1 MNTAAVPPEPAA
13 AVTATERTPLH
24 QRWRT
29 PLLLFGVVVVLI
41 GALYFWLTG
50 GRYMSTDDAYVQ
62 AARASISSNVSG
74 KVVAIAVHDNQ
85 TVQRGDLLFQI
96 DDQPYRIAVESARA
110 KLNSARL
117 QIGADKATYRQRL
130 SELTAAQETFAYQQ
144 KEFERRRKL
153 IATSLISQAQFDEA
167 RHAAEEAQQQVA
179 SMQHQVD
186 SALAVL
192 GGDADIDPAQHPAV
206 LEAQAELDRAEL
218 NLSYTQITAPD
229 DGIVT
234 KVEQLQLGDYVQA
247 AAPAFAL
254 ISTRNIW
261 VEANFKEDQ
270 LAHMQVGQ
278 SATVDIDT
286 YASKTFKA
294 RVVSVAPGTGS
305 QFSVLPPENATGN
318 WVKVVQRVPVRL
330 EFDGEAPDVPLHSGL
345 SATVTVDTGHQRHLF
360 GNNPE
365 RTGGAA
371 RE

>member
-1 MNTAAVPPEPAA
+1 MNTAAVSPALSQS
-13 AVTATERTPLH
+13 TAPDAERTPLH
-24 QRWRT
+24 QRWRL
-29 PLLLFGVVVVLI
+29 PLLVLGVVAVAA

-74 KVVAIAVHDNQ
+74 KVVAIAVRDNQ
-85 TVQRGDLLFQI
+85 PVKRGDLLFQL

-110 KLNSARL
+110 KLNNARL

-130 SELTAAQETFAYQQ
+130 SELAAAKDTFAYQQ
-144 KEFERRRKL
+144 KEFERRQKL
-153 IATSLISQAQFDEA
+153 AATGLISQAQFDQA
-167 RHAAEEAQQQVA
+167 KHNAEEAGQQVA

-192 GGDADIDPAQHPAV
+192 GGDANIDPAQHPSV
-206 LEAQAELDRAEL
+206 QEAQAELDRAEL
-218 NLSYTQITAPD
+218 NLSYTRIAAPD

-234 KVEQLQLGDYVQA
+234 KVEQLHLGDYVQA
-247 AAPAFAL
+247 ATPVFAL
-254 ISTRNIW
+254 ISTHDMW

-270 LAHMQVGQ
+270 LTHMRIGQ
-278 SATVDIDT
+278 TATIDIDT
-286 YASKTFKA
+286 YPGKKFNA
-294 RVVSVAPGTGS
+294 RVVSIAPGTGS

-330 EFDGEAPDVPLHSGL
+330 EFSGQNPDVPLHSGL
-345 SATVTVDTGHQRHLF
+345 SATVAVDTGHQRGLF
-360 GNNPE
+360 GKN
-365 RTGGAA
+365 